1 VWITAEL
8 ERNHLGGNFENY
20 IRCFFYVCHVERVGL
35 KPPTDAFSMQKS
47 ISYSLKTITKET
59 TADKTVF
66 SFDFTTLSQAKQS
79 ENKRQEKKR
88 RVKGLK
94 SEGR

>member
-1 VWITAEL
+1 
-8 ERNHLGGNFENY
+8 
-20 IRCFFYVCHVERVGL
+20 VGL